1 MKTCSRCGTSNK
13 DTSRFCRECAHTLEE
28 KTARRTERR
37 RQPGRRLAFYVTAGL
52 AAVALLVVGI
62 TTLVVFN
69 GDSPPKKDV
78 LESAGD
84 FLNGI
89 TGANGGGREGAAEQA
104 AKSGKRK
111 LPGRTVA
118 GGEEVRT
125 LDLVVSVSGSTQSGG
140 AAIQK
145 PVKGDRFVVC
155 DVAVRNAGAKP
166 VLVSS
171 LLEMSLQ
178 DKAGKVY
185 GTGLFFP
192 GPAFPEGEVRGGDS
206 VSGKVAFEVP
216 ERSRDL
222 YFVFDPEILRDGE
235 EVAVRLF

>member
-1 MKTCSRCGTSNK
+1 MKTCNRCGTSNQ
-13 DTSRFCRECAHTLEE
+13 DTSRFCRECAESLEQR
-28 KTARRTERR
+28 TQARAQHQSLPVRR
-37 RQPGRRLAFYVTAGL
+37 VAFYVVAGL
-52 AAVALLVVGI
+52 AALALLVAGI
-62 TTLVVFN
+62 SSLVVFT
-69 GDSPPKKDV
+69 GGSAPRKDV

-89 TGANGGGREGAAEQA
+89 TGANGGSREGAAEQA
-104 AKSGKRK
+104 SKFEERK
-111 LPGRTVA
+111 LPGKTVA

-125 LDLVVSVSGSTQSGG
+125 RDLVVTVSGSRPSDG
-140 AAIQK
+140 AAIQR

-155 DVAVRNAGAKP
+155 DVAVRNAGARP

-171 LLEMSLQ
+171 MLQMSLQ
-178 DKAGKVY
+178 DRAGKVY

-192 GPAFPEGEVRGGDS
+192 GPAFPEGEVKGGES
-206 VSGKVAFEVP
+206 ASGKVAFEVP
-216 ERSRDL
+216 VRSVDL